1 MRSTGLSE
9 LAPGYLKFSISA
21 LSKWRAKG
29 CDKYL
34 KVFTERVNSAGGIV
48 HSSNVS
54 CLPWDTFPN
63 TRAPSH
69 PLLLHWNSTVF
80 LLSLDRGLKG
90 PGAAGTLL
98 SPPVLFSG
106 SPRLAPYAESY
117 SPGPITWASLAPPYT
132 QYHISF

>member
-48 HSSNVS
+48 HSSNVFLFTLGHIPQHPCAIPS
-54 CLPWDTFPN
+54 SSTELELHCLSAVSRQGPQGTRCCWDTLIS
-63 TRAPSH
+63 PS
-69 PLLLHWNSTVF
+69 LVLWVTQIS
-80 LLSLDRGLKG
+80 SLC
-90 PGAAGTLL
+90 
-98 SPPVLFSG
+98 
-106 SPRLAPYAESY
+106 
-117 SPGPITWASLAPPYT
+117 
-132 QYHISF
+132 